1 MDTDFL
7 QLAALAVNAART
19 PDTASL
25 LAREALVRAGRA
37 AGVPAPVAERI
48 ADELMRLAAEMLAAE
63 IQAPGF
69 VVVSVPVE

>member
-7 QLAALAVNAART
+7 QLAALAVNAARS

-25 LAREALVRAGRA
+25 LAREALVKAGLA
-37 AGVPAPVAERI
+37 AGVPLPVAERI

-69 VVVSVPVE
+69 VVSGVPVE